1 MFLKIFSSILDLMYI
16 LIRAILVIFHI
27 SFLRNIPYIYILT
40 DISNSIFLKVVRSG
54 SGILQSLLPYG
65 FLLLLTELLQ
75 TLPDVAPVT
84 LQDQNYDET
93 VGFPY
98 NYVNCITFASATY
111 ATLSPANILFPAK
124 IISSLNIV
132 GSSNPP
138 ALKR

>member
-98 NYVNCITFASATY
+98 NYVNVS
-111 ATLSPANILFPAK
+111 LSLLPHMPPYLQL
-124 IISSLNIV
+124 ISSFRQKSYLH
-132 GSSNPP
+132 
-138 ALKR
+138 

>member
-65 FLLLLTELLQ
+65 FLLLLTEPLQ
-75 TLPDVAPVT
+75 TLPDAVPAI
-84 LQDQNYDET
+84 LQDQSSDGT
-93 VGFPY
+93 VVSLY
-98 NYVNCITFASATY
+98 NYENVSLLLLPHMPLC
-111 ATLSPANILFPAK
+111 LLH
-124 IISSLNIV
+124 ISCFLQ
-132 GSSNPP
+132 
-138 ALKR
+138 K

>member
-1 MFLKIFSSILDLMYI
+1 MFLKIFSSILDLTYI

-27 SFLRNIPYIYILT
+27 AFPRNIPYIYILT
-40 DISNSIFLKVVRSG
+40 DISNSIFPKAVRSG

-98 NYVNCITFASATY
+98 NYVNVS
-111 ATLSPANILFPAK
+111 LSLMPHMPPYLQL
-124 IISSLNIV
+124 ISSFRQKSYLH
-132 GSSNPP
+132 
-138 ALKR
+138 

>member
-98 NYVNCITFASATY
+98 NYVNVS
-111 ATLSPANILFPAK
+111 LSLLPHMPPYLLFPAK